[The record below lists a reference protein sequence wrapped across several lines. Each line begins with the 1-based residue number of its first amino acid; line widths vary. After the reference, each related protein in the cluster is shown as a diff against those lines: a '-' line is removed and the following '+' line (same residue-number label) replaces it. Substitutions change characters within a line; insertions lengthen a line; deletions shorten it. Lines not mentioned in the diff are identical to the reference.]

1 MRRKGRGR
9 QCFRVPDLAP
19 RRGARRQS
27 ASTLSLYH
35 GEMSKSRATKQQA
48 PARAPGGRQLIVSRD
63 ELLADGSDA
72 TFRTMVHNLFAL
84 LARHEAIRANHGRL
98 LGLTSVEYTC
108 LVTLGYLLAGG
119 NVSVKMLADHLYVS
133 GAFATTTVG
142 RLIQAGLVDKQVDG
156 QDRRR
161 VSLRIT
167 ERGQAVLREHTPLQQ
182 QVNDV
187 RFGCMS
193 RADLLQFSGT
203 LERLIT
209 CADHALAL
217 QSYML
222 SQRGLIQALAA
233 SDRAP

>member
-1 MRRKGRGR
+1 METAKWSCPLHRR
-9 QCFRVPDLAP
+9 C
-19 RRGARRQS
+19 
-27 ASTLSLYH
+27 LYH
-35 GEMSKSRATKQQA
+35 PEMGKTSEKKQATVRTRKA
-48 PARAPGGRQLIVSRD
+48 AHMIVSRE
-63 ELLADGSDA
+63 ELLVNGSDS

-84 LARHEAIRANHGRL
+84 LARHEAIRSNHGRM

-108 LVTLGYLLAGG
+108 LVTLGYLLAAG

-142 RLIQAGLVDKQVDG
+142 RLIQAGLVDKQVDS

-167 ERGQAVLREHTPLQQ
+167 DRGRSVLAVHTPLQQ

-187 RFGCMS
+187 RFGCLS
-193 RADLLQFSGT
+193 RAELLQLSET

-222 SQRGLIQALAA
+222 SQGGAAQPALQPG
-233 SDRAP
+233 SPT